1 MNMFVF
7 VLALTAI
14 VLGIIGMLV
23 DSWDWIIPI
32 VTVLGIVWCYVD
44 AEREEKEM
52 AHRMER

>member
-32 VTVLGIVWCYVD
+32 LTIAGIIWCFVD
-44 AEREEKEM
+44 CVKEEKET
-52 AHRMER
+52 AHR

>member
-23 DSWDWIIPI
+23 DSWDWIVPI
-32 VTVLGIVWCYVD
+32 LTILGIVWLYID
-44 AEREEKEM
+44 ADREEKKT
-52 AHRMER
+52 AHR